1 MDLIRGYKESATIIP
16 EVYLEEQMEDFW
28 EIKSNLPQLYLKK
41 RNSRENFF
49 KNLNDGYF
57 ETLRFSCPGT
67 PQKQGQGQKYR
78 PPKVG
83 DVVLVKE
90 DTIRPE
96 WPKGI
101 ITELIKSSDGQIRK
115 AKVMNNRKHILERA
129 ICDLYSLEI
138 NAEQAIPA
146 YLDSRMQTNE
156 NSLSSAIEKRPQRQA
171 AQVGRLKTARSYNI

>member
-1 MDLIRGYKESATIIP
+1 M
-16 EVYLEEQMEDFW
+16 
-28 EIKSNLPQLYLKK
+28 
-41 RNSRENFF
+41 
-49 KNLNDGYF
+49 
-57 ETLRFSCPGT
+57 
-67 PQKQGQGQKYR
+67 
-78 PPKVG
+78 G

-146 YLDSRMQTNE
+146 YLDSRMQTHE